1 VRERSKLKISI
12 ITVVFNTEKTIA
24 DTIFSLYN
32 QHYDHIEHIIID
44 GQSSDN
50 TVAII
55 RQYESKISYWVSEP
69 DTGIYDAMNKG
80 IARATGDIIGFLN
93 GDDVYAHADVLCDVA
108 KAFQDQSIDACY
120 ADLVF
125 VRNQKVVRHY
135 NSGRFTPSRLAW
147 GWMPAHPTLYVR
159 ASVFQQF
166 GGFKLNYIIAADYEF
181 IVRILGKAQLKS
193 LYIPDIWV
201 HMRMGGVST
210 QSWKSRWILN
220 REIVRACREN
230 GIHTNIF
237 KVLMKIPLKLFELR

>member
-1 VRERSKLKISI
+1 VNISI
-12 ITVVFNTEKTIA
+12 VTVTYNVEDTIKKTIESV
-24 DTIFSLYN
+24 IN
-32 QHYDHIEHIIID
+32 QTYSNIEHIIID
-44 GQSSDN
+44 GNSSDS
-50 TVAII
+50 TTAII

-80 IARATGDIIGFLN
+80 IAIATGDIIGFLN
-93 GDDVYAHADVLCDVA
+93 GDDVYAHADVLGDVA

-125 VRNQKVVRHY
+125 IRNQKVVRYYH
-135 NSGRFTPSRLAW
+135 SGRFTPSRLAW

-166 GGFKLNYIIAADYEF
+166 GRFKLNYIIAADYEF
-181 IVRILGKAQLKS
+181 IVRILGKARLKS
-193 LYIPDIWV
+193 LYVPDVWV
-201 HMRMGGVST
+201 RMRMGGVST

-220 REIVRACREN
+220 CEIVRACREN
-230 GIHTNIF
+230 GIRTNIF